1 MRQFRIGSAFG
12 IPIKLDLTFLLVLP
26 LFAWIIGSQVGE
38 LAGQFNRV
46 LDAGIEIAALTD
58 PSYLPWVIGTA
69 AALGLFTGVVLHE
82 FGHSLMAMRFGF
94 PIESITLWI
103 FGGIAKFTEMP
114 EDWRQEFAI
123 AVAGPVVSVAIGV
136 VCGGV
141 YVLVPDSLPAVRF
154 VVAYLA
160 LMNVALAVFNLLP
173 AFPMDGGRVLR
184 ALLSRSRPY
193 ARATK
198 IAADV
203 GKGFALLLGLFGL
216 LSLNVI
222 LIGVA
227 FFVYIAASNEAQ
239 QTMMKAAFEGVS
251 VQNIM
256 TPAEDLHTVS
266 PGTTVADLIDR
277 MFRQRHTGYPVTVDG
292 EVVGLV
298 TLEDAQSVRPVER
311 EAYVVED
318 IMTSELVTIGADA
331 DAMTAFTQMQ
341 EESVGRLLV
350 ADRGEFVGLV
360 TRSDMMT
367 AFNIIESGGFVSES
381 GPPGAGRAVEGA
393 PEDFRFER

>member
-251 VQNIM
+251 VRNLM
-256 TPAEDLHTVS
+256 TPAEELHTVS
-266 PGTTVADLIDR
+266 PRTTISDLMDR
-277 MFRQRHTGYPVTVDG
+277 MFRQRHTGYPVMMDG

-298 TLEDAQSVRPVER
+298 ALEDAQSVRPVER
-311 EAYVVED
+311 DAYVVGD
-318 IMTSELVTIGADA
+318 IMTSELVTIDANA
-331 DAMTAFTQMQ
+331 DAMTAFMQMQ

-381 GPPGAGRAVEGA
+381 GPPGAGRAVEGR